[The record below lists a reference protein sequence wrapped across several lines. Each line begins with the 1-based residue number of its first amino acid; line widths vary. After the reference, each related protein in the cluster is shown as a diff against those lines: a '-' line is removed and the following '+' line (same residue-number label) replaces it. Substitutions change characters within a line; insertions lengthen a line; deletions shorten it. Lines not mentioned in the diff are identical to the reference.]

1 MNETEKDKKN
11 QRRPQQQQ
19 QQQRETFKSK
29 DLFDVRFNLPR

>member
-19 QQQRETFKSK
+19 QHETFKSK